1 MIKSFPGIL
10 FLNGNVGLS
19 PMQEFGYNFWNF
31 LSFFLAL
38 PSDLLR
44 YQSENR
50 FPAWREILMMDPS
63 RKINIGN
70 HRGYHLYH
78 RIISIYRRSL
88 FTIFPYGPWHR
99 PLLSAR
105 KSAFFS
111 TPSSIVN
118 YFLKIFTH
126 YYFRSSASW
135 VDYLIL
141 FNESTFRYNLKNS
154 TSSKLPWILD
164 KLNLSLYLLQM
175 FLLIPQFLID
185 PIPPIA
191 I

>member
-1 MIKSFPGIL
+1 MGISKCNIYL
-10 FLNGNVGLS
+10 LSHLLIGLI
-19 PMQEFGYNFWNF
+19 YRWK
-31 LSFFLAL
+31 
-38 PSDLLR
+38 
-44 YQSENR
+44 
-50 FPAWREILMMDPS
+50 PAWVTFCF
-63 RKINIGN
+63 
-70 HRGYHLYH
+70 
-78 RIISIYRRSL
+78 SL
-88 FTIFPYGPWHR
+88 RPYGPWHR